1 MRSRRILAGAAAMAA
16 LVLGSAEDVEAEPTF
31 WDALRDPETVHA
43 YQVWLGAERALD
55 AVEAE
60 YWTREIHKRTHE
72 DCAEKIQLW
81 GGAET
86 REPRLMFLFGQCL
99 VSSERGYEERGLLVL
114 RSALEIE
121 PDSQF
126 APKAWAFI
134 GIAAKRVGD
143 RLGELEAYT
152 RALEIEWD
160 PLDRGVL
167 FLRRGQASMIAGNLP
182 QAIADFRVSSRDST
196 HPAAAAL
203 AEWALAVA
211 LDRSYDLPA
220 ALPHAATAAAVRTGP
235 AGTMTALDLEWFDLE
250 PRYEVHY
257 YRALAHLAH
266 AEKTTDEA
274 DLVGSLEA
282 AQALF
287 LGYTK
292 AAAPRD
298 PWVPRAKEHIERL
311 QGRITALLA
320 RAQEP

>member
-1 MRSRRILAGAAAMAA
+1 VKCARRVLAGAATAA
-16 LVLGSAEDVEAEPTF
+16 LALGSAGNVGATPTF
-31 WDALRDPETVHA
+31 WDVVRDPKAVHVH
-43 YQVWLGAERALD
+43 QVWLGAERALD
-55 AVEAE
+55 AVEPE

-81 GGAET
+81 GGAEL

-99 VSSERGYEERGLLVL
+99 VSSERGYDERGREVL
-114 RSALEIE
+114 QSALELE
-121 PDSQF
+121 PNSQF
-126 APKAWAFI
+126 APKAWAFV
-134 GIAAKRVGD
+134 GIAAKRLGD

-220 ALPHAATAAAVRTGP
+220 ALPHAANAAAVRTGP

-266 AEKTTDEA
+266 AERTTDEA

-292 AAAPRD
+292 AADARD
-298 PWVPRAKEHIERL
+298 QWVPRAKQHIERL
-311 QGRITALLA
+311 QGRITALLL
-320 RAQEP
+320 RSQDP